1 MAITQKIMPDTDS
14 HFRLT
19 SCSCGGAAEYLGFD
33 TGFWAVHCTV
43 CGRRGKLQAI
53 RHTAQI
59 RWNQGG
65 ERNG

>member
-1 MAITQKIMPDTDS
+1 MIDTRIMPDTDS

-33 TGFWAVHCTV
+33 TGLWAVRCTV
-43 CGRRGKLQAI
+43 CGRRGRLHPV
-53 RHTAQI
+53 RHVAQV
-59 RWNQGG
+59 RWNGG